1 MIVYHKLI
9 FVIFLQYYL
18 KEKFKPI
25 THYFIQMI
33 NTSMTISVK
42 ILNDKITEVSKSNT
56 LLDMLME
63 FEKTLDE
70 LDLYAFKNW
79 DKGEILEGPDIGRH
93 YVNVKLLYPHKQMP
107 DPEGAK
113 RLIARDCLV
122 KYSKDMLE
130 SPRRV
135 KTFDDV
141 EVGTRPD
148 GSQRFTPKTE
158 SEPVWVVSIDMPRRY
173 VDEFSAQHVEAKE
186 DEYLDQE
193 DTDSSAMVGQE
204 QINQP
209 LGGI

>member
-1 MIVYHKLI
+1 
-9 FVIFLQYYL
+9 
-18 KEKFKPI
+18 
-25 THYFIQMI
+25 MI

-79 DKGEILEGPDIGRH
+79 DKGEILEGPEIGRH

-130 SPRRV
+130 SPRKV

>member
-1 MIVYHKLI
+1 
-9 FVIFLQYYL
+9 
-18 KEKFKPI
+18 
-25 THYFIQMI
+25 MI
-33 NTSMTISVK
+33 NSCMTISVK

-79 DKGEILEGPDIGRH
+79 DQGEVLEGPSIGRH

-107 DPEGAK
+107 DPEGAR
-113 RLIARDCLV
+113 RLLARDCLV
-122 KYSKDMLE
+122 KYSKDVLE

-135 KTFDDV
+135 KDYNDV
-141 EVGTRPD
+141 EVSARPD
-148 GSQRFTPKTE
+148 GSQRFTPKAD

-186 DEYLDQE
+186 DEFIDNE
-193 DTDSSAMVGQE
+193 ETDSSAQVGQE
-204 QINQP
+204 QMNM
-209 LGGI
+209 GIV